1 MRILVIVGQT
11 TLLASLFI
19 MLGFEFSLLVKGIP
33 SAFILLCL
41 AVISFLIGTI
51 GLIVGCTSSFDSGS
65 KRAEFLVLM
74 AACTMPV
81 ILIQVM
87 IGFQSF
93 SFNKVNDV
101 TTSVA
106 NPPVFNQPK
115 DRRLAARHVS
125 QFWNVL
131 KIPDKVT
138 AHPSLN
144 SIKIGMACDSVVRAA
159 FSTFHYFGWPMSFA
173 DRTSISIEAKASWS
187 IGSRVNDFLV
197 RVSPHEKG
205 RCTVDLRSASRH
217 KRRDM
222 GMNVFLLNRFMSRFS
237 KELNKERRER
247 GLVYEDG

>member
-1 MRILVIVGQT
+1 MRILAIIGQT
-11 TLLASLFI
+11 ALLASLII
-19 MLGFEFSLLVKGIP
+19 MLGFEFSVPATGIP
-33 SAFILLCL
+33 SALILLCF
-41 AVISFLIGTI
+41 AIISFLTGII

-65 KRAEFLVLM
+65 RRAEFLVLM

-93 SFNKVNDV
+93 SLNKVNDV
-101 TTSVA
+101 TTNIK
-106 NPPVFNQPK
+106 NPPIFNQSR

-144 SIKIGMACDSVVRAA
+144 SIKIGMACDSAVRAA
-159 FSTFHYFGWPMSFA
+159 FSTFHYLGWPMSFA
-173 DRTSISIEAKASWS
+173 DRTSNSIEAKASWS
-187 IGSRVNDFLV
+187 IGSRVHDFLV

-205 RCTVDLRSASRH
+205 GCTIDLRSASRH
-217 KRRDM
+217 ERRDI
-222 GMNVFLLNRFMSRFS
+222 GMNVVLLNRFASRFS
-237 KELNKERRER
+237 EELNKERRER
-247 GLVYEDG
+247 GLVYEDR